1 MLAVGPQRCQSTI
14 CLQQMRHNGA
24 RELIYR
30 HNSVRI
36 FCTSSE
42 KWSENRS
49 SRFERK
55 ILLISFS
62 RGSGP
67 HFNYKDEKNFFSHRS
82 SLLSFTTARLK
93 SHQCSK
99 KFQTHVFTTVF
110 VNENNSLINT
120 FNLVYNFLV
129 TRRFPGSSLN

>member
-99 KFQTHVFTTVF
+99 KFFFRFLHSVLSILLVH
-110 VNENNSLINT
+110 ENRKQIDQINYESRT
-120 FNLVYNFLV
+120 S
-129 TRRFPGSSLN
+129 PGI